1 MSGKRYDKT
10 KMLKILT
17 TYIMARKTRRG
28 GMLKTATSIAA
39 PVGRAVLVF
48 GKEYGKD
55 YGQKKL
61 PKVAKGIY
69 NDPSLASDP
78 KYVLTGRT
86 DIPAPNIKISS
97 PNLNVLNDEN
107 LNSNIMTGGKSKRN
121 KRRKNRRKT
130 RKNKK

>member
-1 MSGKRYDKT
+1 
-10 KMLKILT
+10 
-17 TYIMARKTRRG
+17 
-28 GMLKTATSIAA
+28 MLKTAATIAA
-39 PVGRAVLVF
+39 PVGRAALVF

-55 YGQKKL
+55 YSQKKL
-61 PKVAKGIY
+61 PKVVRGIY
-69 NDPSLASDP
+69 DDPSLASNP

-86 DIPAPNIKISS
+86 DIQAPNIKISS